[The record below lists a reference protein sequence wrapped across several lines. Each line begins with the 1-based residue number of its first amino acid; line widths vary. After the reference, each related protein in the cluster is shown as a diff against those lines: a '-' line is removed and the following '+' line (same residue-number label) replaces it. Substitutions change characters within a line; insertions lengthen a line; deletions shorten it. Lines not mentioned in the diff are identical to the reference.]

1 MSGKAVSVWETGIFG
16 KEREMDDFRENEA
29 GTERDALNGQ
39 QALAGQQA
47 GSGNKAF
54 AQDEPQAGTKTAAGA
69 QSGEEAEPVVRGAK
83 RVVKELFSW
92 VMVVVCAFVLAFVI
106 THYVIIKAEVP
117 TGSMIP
123 TIQIDDRLIGNRLA
137 YLFSSPKRGD
147 IVIFPYPDNEQE
159 IYIKRVIGLPGET
172 IEIVDGVLYIDGA
185 VYEEDY
191 LNEPMEGSFGPF
203 TVPEGHYFM
212 MGDNRNH
219 SWDSRYWTNHYVA
232 KNKILGKAWL
242 RYEPSWGL
250 LK

>member
-1 MSGKAVSVWETGIFG
+1 MEIVKMDRMKAVWNGDGKNMEEQNEKEEYGDVVPEEAGSQDGKAASEEDGTDTEADASSKRAKNVL
-16 KEREMDDFRENEA
+16 KEF
-29 GTERDALNGQ
+29 
-39 QALAGQQA
+39 
-47 GSGNKAF
+47 
-54 AQDEPQAGTKTAAGA
+54 
-69 QSGEEAEPVVRGAK
+69 
-83 RVVKELFSW
+83 FSW

-117 TGSMIP
+117 TGSMIS

-137 YLFSSPKRGD
+137 YLFSDPKRGD
-147 IVIFPYPDNEQE
+147 IVIFPYPDDERE
-159 IYIKRVIGLPGET
+159 TYIKRIVGLPGET
-172 IEIVDGVLYIDGA
+172 LEIVDGVLYIDGI

-191 LNEPMEGSFGPF
+191 LNEPMVGSFGPF

-219 SWDSRYWTNHYVA
+219 SWDSRYWTNHYVE
-232 KNKILGKAWL
+232 KGKILGKAWL

>member
-1 MSGKAVSVWETGIFG
+1 MMEEEKDMEKYGNGQEAA
-16 KEREMDDFRENEA
+16 KE
-29 GTERDALNGQ
+29 TERLTGETDAVES
-39 QALAGQQA
+39 ASEAA
-47 GSGNKAF
+47 ESG
-54 AQDEPQAGTKTAAGA
+54 D
-69 QSGEEAEPVVRGAK
+69 EAEESEEEVATGHGAK
-83 RVVKELFSW
+83 KVLKELFSW

-117 TGSMIP
+117 TGSMIA

-137 YLFSSPKRGD
+137 YLFSDPKRGD
-147 IVIFPYPDNEQE
+147 IVIFPYPDNEKE
-159 IYIKRVIGLPGET
+159 TYIKRIVGLPGET
-172 IEIVDGVLYIDGA
+172 LEIVDGVLYIDGEI
-185 VYEEDY
+185 YEEPY

-219 SWDSRYWTNHYVA
+219 SWDSRYWTNHYVE
-232 KNKILGKAWL
+232 KGKILGKAWL

>member
-1 MSGKAVSVWETGIFG
+1 MDRMKAVWNGDGKNMEEQNEKEEYGDVVPEEAGSQDGKAAPEEDGTDTEVDVSS
-16 KEREMDDFRENEA
+16 KR
-29 GTERDALNGQ
+29 
-39 QALAGQQA
+39 
-47 GSGNKAF
+47 
-54 AQDEPQAGTKTAAGA
+54 
-69 QSGEEAEPVVRGAK
+69 AK
-83 RVVKELFSW
+83 NVLKELFSW

-117 TGSMIP
+117 TGSMIS

-137 YLFSSPKRGD
+137 YLFSDPKRGD
-147 IVIFPYPDNEQE
+147 IVIFPYPDDERE
-159 IYIKRVIGLPGET
+159 TYIKRIVGLPGET
-172 IEIVDGVLYIDGA
+172 LEIVDGVLYIDGV

-191 LNEPMEGSFGPF
+191 LNEPMVGSFGPF

-219 SWDSRYWTNHYVA
+219 SWDSRYWTNHYVE
-232 KNKILGKAWL
+232 KGKILGKAWL